1 MNSGLTVAFIC
12 SGKNHDTVEN
22 YKKFGKKY
30 WDDTQRNNS
39 KIGYYFA
46 YYFQQK
52 YVYIHKIINIL
63 PPNKRPVEMNW
74 TSNRQILCLSN
85 QLKTYTWNEWINGIG
100 FGAPYTPNYRMTHTC
115 SYSYNEMQ
123 NHVKFY
129 AFNFLKFKNI
139 IDNQTIPGTV
149 QLIVKDEYEEKEE
162 EEKEEEEKEDE
173 DEEEIFMREM
183 EAERNALLLIQ
194 EEKLKA
200 IKAKKMRANIQPL
213 RDEVLEV
220 IQIRMAERLKQ
231 IKSLQTLQEA
241 DENEIATIKQ
251 GGKDEE
257 LIKNRF
263 K

>member
-1 MNSGLTVAFIC
+1 MNSGLTIAFIC
-12 SGKNHDTVEN
+12 SGKKHDTVEN
-22 YKKFGKKY
+22 YKNFGKKY
-30 WDDTQRNNS
+30 WDDTHRNNS

-52 YVYIHKIINIL
+52 YVYIHKIIDIL
-63 PPNKRPVEMNW
+63 PPNKRPADMNW

-100 FGAPYTPNYRMTHTC
+100 FGAPYTPNYRMTQTC
-115 SYSYNEMQ
+115 SYSYNEMLS
-123 NHVKFY
+123 HVKY
-129 AFNFLKFKNI
+129 CAFKFLDFKNI
-139 IDNQTIPGTV
+139 IENQTITNNV
-149 QLIVKDEYEEKEE
+149 QLIIKDDEE
-162 EEKEEEEKEDE
+162 EEYDE
-173 DEEEIFMREM
+173 DDDDEEVILMREM

-194 EEKLKA
+194 EKKLKE
-200 IKAKKMRANIQPL
+200 IKERKMRANIQPL

-220 IQIRMAERLKQ
+220 IQIRMEERLKQ
-231 IKSLQTLQEA
+231 IKTLQTLQDA

-257 LIKNRF
+257 LIKKRF

>member
-22 YKKFGKKY
+22 YKNFGKKY

-46 YYFQQK
+46 YYVQQK
-52 YVYIHKIINIL
+52 YVYIHKIIDIL
-63 PPNKRPVEMNW
+63 PPNKRPAEMNW

-100 FGAPYTPNYRMTHTC
+100 FGAPYTPNYRMTQTC
-115 SYSYNEMQ
+115 SYSYNEMLA
-123 NHVKFY
+123 HVKY
-129 AFNFLKFKNI
+129 CAFKFLDFKNI
-139 IDNQTIPGTV
+139 IEPQPISGNV
-149 QLIVKDEYEEKEE
+149 QLIVKDEEEEEEEYDDEEEE
-162 EEKEEEEKEDE
+162 EEK
-173 DEEEIFMREM
+173 DEEVLFEI
-183 EAERNALLLIQ
+183 ERKRRQALQ
-194 EEKLKA
+194 DEEDMKKLKE
-200 IKAKKMRANIQPL
+200 IRERKMRANIQPL

-220 IQIRMAERLKQ
+220 IQVRMAGRLKQ
-231 IKSLQTLQEA
+231 IEELQTLQDA
-241 DENEIATIKQ
+241 DENEIETIKQ

-257 LIKNRF
+257 LIKKRL